1 MSAKKKKQLT
11 PKQVLFIQEYL
22 VDSNA
27 TQSAIRAGYSKKTA
41 MQIGEQNLRKLDIA
55 TGIAVA
61 QAERAKRTEITQDR
75 VLKEYAKLGFLDP
88 RKFYDDKGNLI
99 PIHELSADVAATLT
113 GMDVQTIYTK
123 DGDMMGDLKKIK
135 FGDKKAALDS
145 VAKHLGMFVERHEI
159 FGSLTLEDKLRKIR
173 GQDTNDEG

>member
-27 TQSAIRAGYSKKTA
+27 TQAAIRAGYSKKTA

-61 QAERAKRTEITQDR
+61 QAERAVRTEITQDDTLR
-75 VLKEYAKLGFLDP
+75 MVKDIANIDHGDYKSKRTSKGIEMLCRCQGMFNDKL
-88 RKFYDDKGNLI
+88 LI
-99 PIHELSADVAATLT
+99 
-113 GMDVQTIYTK
+113 GMDEAALNTILNTLPPEQAEK
-123 DGDMMGDLKKIK
+123 T
-135 FGDKKAALDS
+135 KAALMAI
-145 VAKHLGMFVERHEI
+145 AK
-159 FGSLTLEDKLRKIR
+159 KK
-173 GQDTNDEG
+173 